1 MAVMITCPSCQ
12 RAMRAPDTVVG
23 KTVKCPAC
31 QTQFAVT
38 GSPPPPE
45 PEPAAPRY
53 VEDEPESPRRARPTG
68 QASAFVEFLLFR
80 RMIAPLV
87 IQIIFW
93 IGAVAM
99 FLGGLIVA
107 GISIINIGSQPAV
120 AILGAVYGLAYSVI
134 GPIVLR
140 VYCEVLIVFFR
151 MYETMREVR
160 DGIERLRK
168 D

>member
-1 MAVMITCPSCQ
+1 MK
-12 RAMRAPDTVVG
+12 APDTVIG

-31 QTQFAVT
+31 QTQFSVT

-45 PEPAAPRY
+45 PAPVMAPLVGDEEPAHRT
-53 VEDEPESPRRARPTG
+53 RPSG
-68 QASAFVEFLLFR
+68 GSSAFVEFLLFR

-93 IGAVAM
+93 VGTVLMLFGGLIMAVLSLTQISQVGAVA
-99 FLGGLIVA
+99 LI
-107 GISIINIGSQPAV
+107 GTLTGF
-120 AILGAVYGLAYSVI
+120 AYMLF

-140 VYCEVLIVFFR
+140 VYCEVLIIFFR
-151 MYETMREVR
+151 MYETMKDVKE
-160 DGIERLRK
+160 GIERLRK